1 MEIDSLT
8 DLTFSL
14 TLETRNSASV
24 PSAQPAGPHR
34 AAASTSSTGW
44 NPSSKLWGALNPDPS
59 TALAEILS
67 SYGPSDL
74 RIRTSDGGEYHVH
87 KKIEAQTGVV
97 ELLNDPPAA
106 IRLLL
111 QFLYTGKYNYFV
123 NDNDEPS
130 APLCLFHLDVYIC
143 GVIYQLSELQ
153 KLAKA
158 SFLTALCERKTMANC
173 VMPTAIATLYKSTP
187 ESDRGLRDYFEDYS
201 VRHMPMLLQNPS
213 FLELMLTCNPFRR
226 AVARATH
233 YQRTRVA
240 RLENHIADLQ
250 VQIKIPEFEA
260 KQTSQKYRCPTKGC
274 RVMMRSRRL
283 MATDDV
289 FCVGCKTIS
298 DTSEWKEDKSKKGR
312 AKLKN

>member
-1 MEIDSLT
+1 MLIFAGSSRATAPPTSESVPAMVENTTYTRRLFVGAANSSKMQSMVHSRRVGCAALMRNLQSI
-8 DLTFSL
+8 L
-14 TLETRNSASV
+14 TL
-24 PSAQPAGPHR
+24 PQ
-34 AAASTSSTGW
+34 
-44 NPSSKLWGALNPDPS
+44 
-59 TALAEILS
+59 
-67 SYGPSDL
+67 
-74 RIRTSDGGEYHVH
+74 
-87 KKIEAQTGVV
+87 EAQTGVV

-213 FLELMLTCNPFRR
+213 FLELMLTCNSFRR